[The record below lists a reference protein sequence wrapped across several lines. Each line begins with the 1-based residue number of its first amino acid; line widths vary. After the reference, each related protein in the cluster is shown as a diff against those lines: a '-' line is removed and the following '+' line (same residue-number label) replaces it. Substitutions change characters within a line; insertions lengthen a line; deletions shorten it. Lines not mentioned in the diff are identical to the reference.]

1 MPTFSS
7 CGNSCHSLVG
17 WKCFKALS
25 TSSVD
30 IQSIWLGAGFAPF
43 STPVSSSSVFFGAS
57 VISLVTFASKL
68 KSFILFRTRRGP
80 DGLWEERRLG
90 DVVEVEER
98 FGGVFDEKGF
108 VVEVRFS
115 GDRCRDLIGPRERAE
130 LGVSSG
136 EVLSLYLPRPPVGG
150 GVPLQGD
157 FDLLR
162 LFFFSGVEGSFP
174 VLSVDRVGVLFFLSF
189 FFLVEFV
196 VDASVFVFLSDFGM
210 VL

>member
-1 MPTFSS
+1 M
-7 CGNSCHSLVG
+7 
-17 WKCFKALS
+17 
-25 TSSVD
+25 
-30 IQSIWLGAGFAPF
+30 
-43 STPVSSSSVFFGAS
+43 
-57 VISLVTFASKL
+57 
-68 KSFILFRTRRGP
+68 
-80 DGLWEERRLG
+80 
-90 DVVEVEER
+90 
-98 FGGVFDEKGF
+98 
-108 VVEVRFS
+108 
-115 GDRCRDLIGPRERAE
+115 
-130 LGVSSG
+130 
-136 EVLSLYLPRPPVGG
+136 GG